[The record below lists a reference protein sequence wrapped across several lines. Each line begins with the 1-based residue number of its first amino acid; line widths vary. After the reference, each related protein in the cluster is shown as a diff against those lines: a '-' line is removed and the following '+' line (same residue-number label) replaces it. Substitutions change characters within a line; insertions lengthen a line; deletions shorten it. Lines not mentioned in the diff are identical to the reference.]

1 MNMTRAYIRFATHE
15 DEIKGIPLLVMRTRV
30 DSYVGGVVAVP
41 AELLSLL
48 DENHIA
54 YSEVPHEEV
63 VRTFERVRQ
72 IHQQLMNGDRRP
84 KKSKKSKSPKSG

>member
-15 DEIKGIPLLVMRTRV
+15 DEIKGVPLLVMRTRV

-63 VRTFERVRQ
+63 VQLFEKLRRKWKQ
-72 IHQQLMNGDRRP
+72 MMNEDHRP
-84 KKSKKSKSPKSG
+84 KKSKKTTRRKKA